1 MAGSYDGEFDGARWS
16 SLYNQ
21 AVEPIG
27 ESCLL
32 WRVGRGVSA
41 ANSARVHRLYRRIK
55 NAQDE
60 GAIDVRDVVPGYDSL
75 AIHFDPLSMDLPRLE
90 RLVDGWLDHD
100 DEADPVDHGAAEP
113 TALVVRYDGPDL
125 SRVAACAGR
134 SVAEVVSLHTRP
146 TYTVAAIGFMP
157 HFPYLLGLDPALT
170 TPRLES
176 PRVRVPA
183 GSVAIGGDQTGV
195 YPRDSPGGWNLIGH
209 ADPHLLTSLPPGD
222 RVRFVAAEGLA

>member
-1 MAGSYDGEFDGARWS
+1 MEK
-16 SLYNQ
+16 
-21 AVEPIG
+21 IG
-27 ESCLL
+27 ESCGL

-41 ANSARVHRLYRRIK
+41 ANSARVHRLYRWIK

-75 AIHFDPLSMDLPRLE
+75 AIHFDPLSTDLPRLE
-90 RLVDGWLDHD
+90 RQVDGWLEND
-100 DEADPVDHGAAEP
+100 DEEHLLERGVAEP
-113 TALVVRYDGPDL
+113 ITLVVRYDGPDL

-134 SVAEVVSLHTRP
+134 DVAEVVSLHTRP

-157 HFPYLLGLDPALT
+157 HFPYLLGLAPELT
-170 TPRLES
+170 TPRLDS

-209 ADPHLLTSLPPGD
+209 TDPELLTALRPGD
-222 RVRFVAAEGLA
+222 RVRFVAAEGTA